1 MLKHKLISSLGLAGS
16 LALLLTLGSVL
27 SQVRG
32 QQGRNLLF
40 IQQDKVI
47 AFNPSTGLGQQ
58 VGTATGRING
68 ATIVKFQFTITGAF
82 TFSFDNRAG
91 ITDTDGDQVIFKNV
105 GTGKFI
111 VPGVI
116 DGTSPFGPI
125 FGIGGPLTGTYEAVA
140 ASGKYKRL
148 LGRKFPYRAVASNP
162 FSASPDPNALGS
174 VYVEVY
180 SDGRGDPD

>member
-1 MLKHKLISSLGLAGS
+1 MLNSKLVSIPAS
-16 LALLLTLGSVL
+16 LALLITLGSVG
-27 SQVRG
+27 SQLRG

-47 AFNPSTGLGQQ
+47 AFNPATGQGQQ

-68 ATIVKFQFTITGAF
+68 TTTVKFQFTITGAF

-105 GTGKFI
+105 GTGKF
-111 VPGVI
+111 VAPGVI
-116 DGTSPFGPI
+116 DSTSPFGPI
-125 FGIGGPLTGTYEAVA
+125 FGIGGPLTGTYQAVA

-148 LGRKFPYRAVASNP
+148 LGRTFPYRAVAMNP
-162 FSASPDPNALGS
+162 FPPTDPNALGS

-180 SDGRGDPD
+180 SDGRDPD